1 METTHL
7 LKGEVNQ
14 TLESL
19 HDFAKWKLIVTSAL
33 AAAAFGLT
41 SAAATTRYWLLLF
54 IPFACAYIDLNCYQ
68 YLIRISVI
76 ARSLRGVAASDADL
90 AHYEQLC
97 DELRECGVF
106 SLGEYAQ
113 VAVSLAISLVAPAFT
128 VLQFRSA
135 NQPIGM
141 WIAIAFWALGVF
153 SVLILWWYYKRT
165 NNIVKTHP
173 EQKVESRQAGAGM

>member
-76 ARSLRGVAASDADL
+76 ARSLRGAAASDADL
-90 AHYEQLC
+90 ARYEKLC

-128 VLQFRSA
+128 VFQFRSA
-135 NQPIGM
+135 NQKIGM

-165 NNIVKTHP
+165 NNIVKIHP
-173 EQKVESRQAGAGM
+173 EEKAESRQAGAGT